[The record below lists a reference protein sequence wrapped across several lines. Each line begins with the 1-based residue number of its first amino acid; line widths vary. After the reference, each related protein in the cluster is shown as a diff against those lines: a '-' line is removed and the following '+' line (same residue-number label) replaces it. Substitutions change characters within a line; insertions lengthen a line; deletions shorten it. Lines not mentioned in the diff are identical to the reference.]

1 LKAGYQMPMPST
13 GIIVL
18 LFFCGAGVLFMLWT
32 LYHFVLE
39 STRRKTY
46 GHSERPVE
54 ARERE
59 QEPNKVGSEGAHFVQ
74 SGRSRSQA

>member
-1 LKAGYQMPMPST
+1 MPMPST

-39 STRRKTY
+39 SARRKTY
-46 GHSERPVE
+46 GQSERPAGTPE
-54 ARERE
+54 RERE
-59 QEPNKVGSEGAHFVQ
+59 PNRVEGKRANLVQ
-74 SGRSRSQA
+74 FGPSRRQA

>member
-1 LKAGYQMPMPST
+1 MPMPST

-46 GHSERPVE
+46 GISERPVAAPE
-54 ARERE
+54 RERE
-59 QEPNKVGSEGAHFVQ
+59 PNRAGREGAHFVQ
-74 SGRSRSQA
+74 FGRSRSQA